1 MDQNGWKVHTD
12 QNQANECMKISC
24 ISCGNAFD
32 FKRMDYLCP
41 KCGGIFDI
49 SNFPVLDLDKVDAK
63 RQGLM
68 RYLYI
73 FGLDQKTEPLTL
85 NEGGTRLI
93 EDEFENRRIFHKME
107 SLNPTGSYKDRG
119 SVVLINYLKQNGIKT
134 VVEDSSGNAGASF
147 AAYAALAG
155 IKARIFV
162 PESASGPKR
171 KQIEDYGAE
180 LVSIPGP
187 RVNAAKA
194 VRTEADR
201 GVVYA
206 SHAYMPMG
214 LLGIATI
221 AFEVFES
228 ITEEINSVIIPIGHG
243 GLMLGIMRGYIS
255 LLQAGYI
262 YRLPKFVGVQAE
274 LCSPVANLLSSIEN
288 SRVNSRIT
296 IAEGVRV
303 TEPVRGQAVADL
315 IKKNNGMIIRV
326 GEDMILPAFE
336 ELKKRGIDVEPT
348 SALTWAGLK
357 LLPDEAKGPVLLIQT
372 GAGYK
377 YQPL

>member
-12 QNQANECMKISC
+12 RNQANNCMKISC
-24 ISCGNAFD
+24 NTCGNPFD
-32 FKRMDYLCP
+32 FKRMNYLCL

-49 SNFPVLDLDKVDAK
+49 NNFPVLDLEKVDAK
-63 RQGLM
+63 QQSLM
-68 RYLYI
+68 RYLNI
-73 FGLDQKTEPLTL
+73 FGLDLMSEPLTL
-85 NEGGTRLI
+85 NEGGTSLI
-93 EDEFENRRIFHKME
+93 EDEVDGRKIFHKME

-119 SVVLINYLKQNGIKT
+119 SVVLINYLKQSGINT
-134 VVEDSSGNAGASF
+134 VVEDSSGNAGASI

-171 KQIEDYGAE
+171 QQIVDYGAE
-180 LVSIPGP
+180 LVTIPGP
-187 RVNAAKA
+187 RANAARAVKA
-194 VRTEADR
+194 EADA

-221 AFEVFES
+221 AFEVFE
-228 ITEEINSVIIPIGHG
+228 TLAEEIKSVIAPIGHG
-243 GLMLGIMRGYIS
+243 GLMLGIMRGYLS
-255 LLQAGYI
+255 LFEAGYI
-262 YRLPKFVGVQAE
+262 HRLPKFIGVQAA
-274 LCSPVANLLSSIEN
+274 LCSPVANLLAPVMNKEIN
-288 SRVNSRIT
+288 PKTT
-296 IAEGVRV
+296 IAEGIRV

-315 IKKNNGMIIRV
+315 IKMNNGMIIRV
-326 GEDMILPAFE
+326 GEEMILPAFN
-336 ELKKRGIDVEPT
+336 ELKLRGIDVEPT

-357 LLPDEAKGPVLLIQT
+357 LLPKDVEGPVLLIQT

-377 YQPL
+377 YQP

>member
-12 QNQANECMKISC
+12 QNQANNNMKISC
-24 ISCGNAFD
+24 NSCGNGFD

-41 KCGGIFDI
+41 KCGGFFDF
-49 SNFPVLDLDKVDAK
+49 SSFPVVDLDKVDAK
-63 RQGLM
+63 RLGLM
-68 RYLYI
+68 QYLG
-73 FGLDQKTEPLTL
+73 FLGLDLKTEPLTL

-93 EDEFENRRIFHKME
+93 EDEFQGRKIFHKME

-119 SVVLINYLKQNGIKT
+119 TVVLINYLKQFEIES

-162 PESASGPKR
+162 PDSASGPKR
-171 KQIEDYGAE
+171 KQIEEYGAE
-180 LVSIPGP
+180 LVAIPGP
-187 RVNAAKA
+187 RANAAKA

-221 AFEVFES
+221 AFEVFEA
-228 ITEEINSVIIPIGHG
+228 IAEDINSIIAPIGHG

-255 LLQAGYI
+255 LFEAGYI
-262 YRLPKFVGVQAE
+262 HRLPKFIGVQAA
-274 LCSPVANLLSSIEN
+274 LCSPVADLLTPIEN
-288 SRVNSRIT
+288 EGMKHQTT

-326 GEDMILPAFE
+326 GEELILPAFE
-336 ELKKRGIDVEPT
+336 ELKLRGIDVEPT

-357 LLPDEAKGPVLLIQT
+357 LLPTEVTGPVLLVQT

-377 YQPL
+377 YQP

>member
-12 QNQANECMKISC
+12 QNQANDRMKISC
-24 ISCGNAFD
+24 NICGNAFD
-32 FKRMDYLCP
+32 NQRMDFLCP
-41 KCGGIFDI
+41 KCGGVFDI
-49 SNFPVLDLDKVDAK
+49 NNFPVIDLEKVEVN

-68 RYLYI
+68 RYINI

-85 NEGGTRLI
+85 AEGGTKLI
-93 EDEFENRRIFHKME
+93 DDEFNGRKVFHKME

-119 SVVLINYLKQNGIKT
+119 SVVLINYLKQNGIDK
-134 VVEDSSGNAGASF
+134 VVEDSSGNAGASL

-162 PESASGPKR
+162 PDSASGPKR
-171 KQIEDYGAE
+171 KQIEEYGAE
-180 LVSIPGP
+180 LVAIPGP
-187 RVNAAKA
+187 RANAARAVKA
-194 VRTEADR
+194 EAEN
-201 GVVYA
+201 GAVYA

-214 LLGIATI
+214 LLGISTI
-221 AFEVFES
+221 AFEVYED
-228 ITEEINSVIIPIGHG
+228 IGDEIKSVIIPIGHG

-262 YRLPKFVGVQAE
+262 HGLPRFIGVQAE
-274 LCSPVANLLSSIEN
+274 LCSPVANLLTPVEN
-288 SRVNSRIT
+288 NGIYPQTT

-303 TEPVRGQAVADL
+303 TEPVRGQAVADI

-326 GEDMILPAFE
+326 GEEMILPAYK
-336 ELKKRGIDVEPT
+336 ELKVRGIDVEPT

-357 LLPDEAKGPVLLIQT
+357 LLPEEVKGPVLLIQT

>member
-12 QNQANECMKISC
+12 RNRVNDSMNISC
-24 ISCGNAFD
+24 NICGYSFD
-32 FKRMDYLCP
+32 YKRMDYLCP

-49 SNFPVLDLDKVDAK
+49 NNFPVIDLGKIEVN
-63 RQGLM
+63 RPGLM
-68 RYLYI
+68 RYLEH
-73 FGLDQKTEPLTL
+73 FGLDPEIEPISLG
-85 NEGGTRLI
+85 EGGTKLI
-93 EDEFENRRIFHKME
+93 EDEYKGRKVFHKME

-119 SVVLINYLKQNGIKT
+119 TVVLINFLKQNGIET

-180 LVSIPGP
+180 LVTIPGP
-187 RVNAAKA
+187 RANAARA
-194 VRTEADR
+194 VRAEADQ

-221 AFEVFES
+221 AFEIFEATS
-228 ITEEINSVIIPIGHG
+228 EDINSVIIPIGHG
-243 GLMLGIMRGYIS
+243 GLMLGIMRGYNS
-255 LLQAGYI
+255 LLEAGYI
-262 YRLPKFVGVQAE
+262 HKLPKFIGVQAA
-274 LCSPVANLLSSIEN
+274 LCSPVANLLSPIEN
-288 SRVNSRIT
+288 NVIDTQTT

-315 IKKNNGMIIRV
+315 IKMNNGMIIRV
-326 GEDMILPAFE
+326 GEEMILPAFN
-336 ELKKRGIDVEPT
+336 ELKERGIDVEPT

-357 LLPDEAKGPVLLIQT
+357 LLPQEIEGPVLMVQT

-377 YQPL
+377 YQP